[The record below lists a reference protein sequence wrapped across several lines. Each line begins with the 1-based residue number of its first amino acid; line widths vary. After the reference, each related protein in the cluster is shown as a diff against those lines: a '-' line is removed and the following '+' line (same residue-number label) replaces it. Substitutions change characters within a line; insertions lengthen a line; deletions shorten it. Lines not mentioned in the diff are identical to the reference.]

1 MENRTYRYMK
11 DESLYPFGY
20 GLTYSNVELSSLKVK
35 NNQDKYNINIEIDI
49 KNIGNYDIEEVVQC
63 YIKDLESKY
72 AVKNYSLANF
82 KRVSLKC
89 GETKTIK
96 MSLNKR
102 AFEVVDY
109 EGNRLVDSKKFK
121 LFVGVSQPDT
131 RSIELLKKAPLEYEI
146 SL

>member
-1 MENRTYRYMK
+1 
-11 DESLYPFGY
+11 
-20 GLTYSNVELSSLKVK
+20 
-35 NNQDKYNINIEIDI
+35 
-49 KNIGNYDIEEVVQC
+49 
-63 YIKDLESKY
+63 
-72 AVKNYSLANF
+72 
-82 KRVSLKC
+82 
-89 GETKTIK
+89 

-109 EGNRLVDSKKFK
+109 EGNRVVDSKKFK

>member
-1 MENRTYRYMK
+1 M
-11 DESLYPFGY
+11 
-20 GLTYSNVELSSLKVK
+20 
-35 NNQDKYNINIEIDI
+35 
-49 KNIGNYDIEEVVQC
+49 
-63 YIKDLESKY
+63 
-72 AVKNYSLANF
+72 KNYSLANF

>member
-1 MENRTYRYMK
+1 M
-11 DESLYPFGY
+11 
-20 GLTYSNVELSSLKVK
+20 
-35 NNQDKYNINIEIDI
+35 
-49 KNIGNYDIEEVVQC
+49 
-63 YIKDLESKY
+63 
-72 AVKNYSLANF
+72 KNYSLANF

-131 RSIELLKKAPLEYEI
+131 RSIELLGIKPLEKIIKIEN
-146 SL
+146 